1 MAVQPGAMQYMLAG
15 LTRNICMI
23 LQHNFVLRQCAGFIG
38 AQNIHRA
45 EVLNRIKVLHDNF
58 RFESFTAPRA
68 RVEVTIIGNIS
79 GVSPTATES
88 ANSAASHQS
97 PFV

>member
-15 LTRNICMI
+15 LTRNIRMI
-23 LQHNFVLRQCAGFIG
+23 LQHNFILRQCAGFIG

-58 RFESFTAPRA
+58 LFRELHRPA
-68 RVEVTIIGNIS
+68 REG
-79 GVSPTATES
+79 GGDDHRQHFRGEPYRDRERK
-88 ANSAASHQS
+88 
-97 PFV
+97 